1 LLLERDGKRS
11 VSIPELT
18 MLDPEKAKAASTL
31 LVGHWDNGTRLDTIP
46 QGLRP
51 QTRDE
56 GYVIQ
61 SHVLDRSTAPLF
73 GWKIAAT
80 SVAGQ
85 RHINVDGPLAGR
97 LLAEKAVE
105 VGGTISLATSKMRVA
120 EIEFAFRFGREL
132 PPRPAPYEIA
142 EVMDAVA
149 TLHPAIEVPDS
160 RYEDFCA
167 VGAPQLIADNAC
179 ANLFV
184 LGRAVEGDW
193 RDADLAKHPV
203 VAFVTGNSQHNGT
216 GAAVLGDPRIALTWI
231 VNELSGLGIAL
242 QPGQVV
248 ITGTCVTP
256 ISVEAGDEVT
266 GDFGRFGVV
275 SVKFV

>member
-1 LLLERDGKRS
+1 
-11 VSIPELT
+11 
-18 MLDPEKAKAASTL
+18 MLDAEKTRAASRL
-31 LVGHWDNGTRLDTIP
+31 LVGHRDKGTRLDAIP
-46 QGLRP
+46 EALRP
-51 QTRDE
+51 QTRLE
-56 GYVIQ
+56 GYAIQ
-61 SHVLDRSTAPLF
+61 SHVMDRSVAPLF

-80 SVAGQ
+80 SLAGQ
-85 RHINVDGPLAGR
+85 RHINVDGPMAGR

-105 VGGTISLATSKMRVA
+105 VGGTVSLATSKMRVA

-142 EVMDAVA
+142 EVMEAVA
-149 TLHPAIEVPDS
+149 TLHPAIEIPDS
-160 RYEDFCA
+160 RYDDFCA

-184 LGRAVEGDW
+184 IGEAADDW
-193 RDADLAKHPV
+193 RDVDLAKHPV
-203 VAFVTGNSQHNGT
+203 VASVSGRPQHSGS

-256 ISVEAGDEVT
+256 IGVEAGDEVI
-266 GDFGRFGVV
+266 GDLGRFGSV
-275 SVKFV
+275 SVRFV

>member
-1 LLLERDGKRS
+1 
-11 VSIPELT
+11 
-18 MLDPEKAKAASTL
+18 MLDPEKARAASQL
-31 LVGHWDNGTRLDTIP
+31 LVGHWDKGTRLEAIP
-46 QGLRP
+46 EELRP
-51 QTRDE
+51 QTRAE
-56 GYVIQ
+56 GYAIQ
-61 SHVLDRSTAPLF
+61 SHVMDRSVALLF

-80 SVAGQ
+80 SLAGQ
-85 RHINVDGPLAGR
+85 RHINVDGPMAGR

-105 VGGTISLATSKMRVA
+105 VGGTVSLATSKMRVA
-120 EIEFAFRFGREL
+120 EIEFAFRFGRQL
-132 PPRPAPYEIA
+132 PPRPAPYDIA
-142 EVMDAVA
+142 EVMEAVA
-149 TLHPAIEVPDS
+149 TLHPTIEIPDS

-184 LGRAVEGDW
+184 IGGAVEGDW
-193 RDADLAKHPV
+193 RDVDLAKHPV
-203 VAFVTGNSQHNGT
+203 VAFVSGKSRHSGS

-256 ISVEAGDEVT
+256 ISVEAGDEVI
-266 GDFGRFGVV
+266 GDLGRFGRV
-275 SVKFV
+275 SVRFV

>member
-1 LLLERDGKRS
+1 
-11 VSIPELT
+11 
-18 MLDPEKAKAASTL
+18 MLDAEKTRAASRL
-31 LVGHWDNGTRLDTIP
+31 LVSHWDKGTRLDAIP
-46 QGLRP
+46 EELRP
-51 QTRDE
+51 QTRLE
-56 GYVIQ
+56 GYAIQ
-61 SHVLDRSTAPLF
+61 SHVMDRSAAPLF

-80 SVAGQ
+80 SLAGQ
-85 RHINVDGPLAGR
+85 RHINVDGPMAGR

-105 VGGTISLATSKMRVA
+105 VGGTVSLATSKMRVA

-142 EVMDAVA
+142 EVMEAVA
-149 TLHPAIEVPDS
+149 TLHPAIEIPDS
-160 RYEDFCA
+160 RYDDFCA

-184 LGRAVEGDW
+184 IGEAAEDDW
-193 RDADLAKHPV
+193 RDVDLAKHPV
-203 VAFVTGNSQHNGT
+203 AASVSGGSQHSGS

-256 ISVEAGDEVT
+256 IGVEAGDEVT
-266 GDFGRFGVV
+266 GDLGRFGRV
-275 SVKFV
+275 SVRFV

>member
-1 LLLERDGKRS
+1 
-11 VSIPELT
+11 
-18 MLDPEKAKAASTL
+18 MLDSEMIKAASSL
-31 LVGHWDNGTRLDTIP
+31 LVDHWNQGTRLEAIP
-46 QGLRP
+46 PELRP
-51 QTRDE
+51 TTRTE
-56 GYVIQ
+56 GYAIQ
-61 SHVLDRSTAPLF
+61 AHVMDRSTAPLF

-80 SVAGQ
+80 SLAGQ
-85 RHINVDGPLAGR
+85 RHINVDGPMAGR

-105 VGGTISLATSKMRVA
+105 IGGTVSLATSKMRVA

-132 PPRPAPYEIA
+132 PPRSAPYEIA

-149 TLHPAIEVPDS
+149 ALHPAIEIPDS
-160 RYEDFCA
+160 RYDDFCA

-184 LGRAVEGDW
+184 IGEAVEDDW
-193 RDADLAKHPV
+193 RDVDLAKHPV
-203 VAFVTGNSQHNGT
+203 VAFVCGKSQHHGT
-216 GAAVLGDPRIALTWI
+216 GAAVLGDPRIALAWI

-256 ISVEAGDEVT
+256 ISVEAGDEVI
-266 GDFGRFGVV
+266 GDLGRFGRV
-275 SVKFV
+275 SVRFV

>member
-1 LLLERDGKRS
+1 
-11 VSIPELT
+11 
-18 MLDPEKAKAASTL
+18 MLDPEKARAASRL
-31 LVGHWDNGTRLDTIP
+31 LVSHWDKGTRLDAIP
-46 QGLRP
+46 EELRP
-51 QTRDE
+51 QTRVE
-56 GYVIQ
+56 GYAIQ
-61 SHVLDRSTAPLF
+61 SHVMDRSAAPLF

-80 SVAGQ
+80 SLAGQ

-105 VGGTISLATSKMRVA
+105 VGGAVSLATSRMRVA
-120 EIEFAFRFGREL
+120 EIEFAFRFGRQL

-142 EVMDAVA
+142 EAMAAVA
-149 TLHPAIEVPDS
+149 TLHPAIEIPDS
-160 RYEDFCA
+160 RYDDFCA

-184 LGRAVEGDW
+184 IGQAADDDW
-193 RDADLAKHPV
+193 RDVDLAQHPV
-203 VAFVTGNSQHNGT
+203 AASVSGKAQHNGT
-216 GAAVLGDPRIALTWI
+216 GAAALGDPRIALTWI
-231 VNELSGLGIAL
+231 VNELSGLGIGL

-266 GDFGRFGVV
+266 GDFGRFGRV
-275 SVKFV
+275 SVRFV